1 MNFPFPLKIIFTL
14 CILIL
19 SACGVAEPTS
29 PPATLPAETLPPA
42 PTTEPTIEPTS
53 TPSGPVQ
60 FLWQVTGDSPPFST
74 PSDIDLD
81 SLGNLY
87 VVDTL
92 NHRIVILDGNGNFT
106 AAWGSLGTDE
116 GQFNFAWKENLT
128 ADEADEVAAG
138 VAIDS
143 ADNVYVA
150 DVGNARIQKFDS
162 GGGFLMQWA
171 TVSPDAGISQPYD
184 LVVDG
189 EGNVYTID
197 LEFFVT
203 KYDKEGNFITRWGG
217 EGRGDGVFVSP
228 GFLAIDS
235 SGNLYVADNQ
245 GSSIQK
251 FDSNGQFL
259 AKIPVPVKE
268 GGDARFSTPYGIA
281 LDAAGNIYVTDYLSN
296 RIVVLDANGEFQ
308 FEFGSLGS
316 DEGKL
321 YGPADIAVDNAG
333 NIYISEVYNNRVQ
346 KFLLTR

>member
-1 MNFPFPLKIIFTL
+1 MALTALIF
-14 CILIL
+14 
-19 SACGVAEPTS
+19 SACAAAE
-29 PPATLPAETLPPA
+29 PATLVATQVPETSSPPIISA
-42 PTTEPTIEPTS
+42 
-53 TPSGPVQ
+53 PVQ
-60 FLWQVTGDSPPFST
+60 FLWSATGDSTAFAT
-74 PSDIDLD
+74 PSDVDLD

-92 NHRIVILDGNGNFT
+92 NHRIVILDGNGNL
-106 AAWGSLGTDE
+106 AGVWGSLGADE

-162 GGGFLMQWA
+162 SGGFLMQWN
-171 TVSPDAGISQPYD
+171 TVSTDAGISQPYD

-203 KYDKEGNFITRWGG
+203 KYDKTGNFITRWGG

-228 GFLAIDS
+228 GFLAMDS
-235 SGNLYVADNQ
+235 SSNLYVADSQ
-245 GSSIQK
+245 SSSIQK
-251 FDSNGQFL
+251 FDSNGQFI
-259 AKIPVPVKE
+259 AKFPVPVKE

-281 LDAAGNIYVTDYLSN
+281 LDAGGNIYVTDYLSN
-296 RIVVLDANGEFQ
+296 RIVVLDSSGVFQ
-308 FEFGSLGS
+308 FDFGSQGS

-333 NIYISEVYNNRVQ
+333 NIYISETYNNRVQ